1 MLDIDISLKPSKQF
15 ISLISIA
22 TFLSFFIISQL
33 TVGIWLKFAL
43 FLFVAMYGGYI
54 FWRYGLLMHSYSIGR
69 IKSSN
74 DEYYISNRISTY
86 SVELLG
92 DSTLTRWVSILRF
105 KRLGHR
111 TKHSC
116 IVFNDSLDRD
126 NYRSLI
132 VRAKMR

>member
-15 ISLISIA
+15 ISLILIV
-22 TFLSFFIISQL
+22 TCLSFFIISQL
-33 TVGIWLKFAL
+33 AVEIWLKFVL
-43 FLFVAMYGGYI
+43 FLFVTLYGGYI

-69 IKSSN
+69 IKSSS

-86 SVELLG
+86 PVELLG
-92 DSTLTRWVSILRF
+92 DSTITTWVSILRF
-105 KRLGHR
+105 KRPGNR
-111 TKHSC
+111 AKHSC

-126 NYRSLI
+126 NYRRLI